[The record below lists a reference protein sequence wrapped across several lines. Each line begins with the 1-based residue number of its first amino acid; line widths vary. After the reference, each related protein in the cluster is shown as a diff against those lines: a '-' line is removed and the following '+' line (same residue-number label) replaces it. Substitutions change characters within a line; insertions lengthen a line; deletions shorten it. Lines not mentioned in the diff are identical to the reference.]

1 MLSGSYMGQS
11 QQHQADG
18 MREVLEHLI
27 DRGIMSCDISRKMQ
41 TLNKM
46 KNERAVRLD
55 RPYNVKRLAQ
65 GKWRFPILVKLMRIK
80 RFFYGGKIR
89 VLHPYHKLQTP
100 VIFAITHIGRF
111 DIEIAYDFLN
121 EHSILLSG
129 SSPEFHGSIEG
140 AMLESICI
148 NYVDRIDPLDRRVA
162 KQQMIR
168 DIQNGA
174 NIMWFPEGT
183 WNMSPNLLIL
193 PLRWGIIEVAKQT
206 GAPII
211 PIALDQ
217 REKLFTINAGQ
228 PFYTLPD
235 EKLEVAISRLRDDL
249 ATLKWEIYE
258 SFPIESRRMIADD
271 YWQIFIRERGEE
283 WKYIDFEFDQRYIW
297 HTAPN

>member
-1 MLSGSYMGQS
+1 MISGSLWGGQ
-11 QQHQADG
+11 QYQDDG

-27 DRGIMSCDISRKMQ
+27 DRGVISCNVNRKMQ
-41 TLNKM
+41 TLNRM
-46 KNERAVRLD
+46 KNERLIQLNK
-55 RPYNVKRLAQ
+55 PYNAKRLAQ
-65 GKWRFPILVKLMRIK
+65 GRRRFWLLVRMMRVK
-80 RFFYGGKIR
+80 RFFYRGRIR
-89 VLHPYHKLQTP
+89 VLRPYYKLQIP

-129 SSPEFHGSIEG
+129 SAPEFHGSIEG

-148 NYVDRIDPLDRRVA
+148 NYVDRMDPLDRRVA

-168 DIQNGA
+168 DLQNGA

-183 WNMSPNLLIL
+183 WNMSPNLLVL

-206 GAPII
+206 GSPII

-217 REKLFTINAGQ
+217 REKLFTINAGE
-228 PFYTLPD
+228 PFYPLCD
-235 EKLEVAISRLRDDL
+235 EQPEDAILRLRDAL

-258 SFPIESRRMIADD
+258 SFPIESREMLEDD
-271 YWQIFIRERGEE
+271 YWQTFTRERGDE
-283 WKYIDFEFDQRYIW
+283 WKFIDFEFDQRYVW
-297 HTAPN
+297 NTTPN